1 MVDPA
6 DPACRGRGGRCH
18 RILSSAGRLLLI
30 VASGT
35 ALVLCGLALG
45 FGLAVVALTVRLQD
59 WLDGA

>member
-1 MVDPA
+1 MGNPA
-6 DPACRGRGGRCH
+6 DASGHRRVCRCRRVCND
-18 RILSSAGRLLLI
+18 AGRLLLI